1 MNATNMTPAEVAAWE
16 DLARTG
22 KLRYALATENEW
34 AYQAELA
41 RHAAKLFPPAQPVV
55 VAQERPKRRP
65 LVIKHRKREEN
76 AVATTTRSRDP
87 NIHVHRWRCES
98 PRGGAVPAICACG
111 AAKTFPAYPNGTD
124 WGGD

>member
-55 VAQERPKRRP
+55 VAQERPKRHP

-76 AVATTTRSRDP
+76 AVATTRVPPSPDAARRAAQRRARAHAPVPRPGDGCRHGHRSGRARRA
-87 NIHVHRWRCES
+87 I
-98 PRGGAVPAICACG
+98 VPSV
-111 AAKTFPAYPNGTD
+111 
-124 WGGD
+124 